1 MGITIDME
9 QYGKASASTSG
20 STLRLA
26 RTAGTEEADGT
37 AKATSKSA
45 SSGGDVVSISEHGL
59 KLSKQ
64 MQAAS
69 GQDKSED
76 TKSAAEQVIENL
88 RKRMKEIEA
97 EIQKLESSS
106 MPDEV
111 KQKLIEAKRSE
122 LVQIQGQ
129 LAEAQ
134 AELAKQ
140 SGGSGGAGGSG
151 GSGGATELVRPRY

>member
-9 QYGKASASTSG
+9 QYGRASGATSG

-26 RTAGTEEADGT
+26 RTAGTEETDGT
-37 AKATSKSA
+37 TKPA

-76 TKSAAEQVIENL
+76 AKSAAEQVIENL

-97 EIQKLESSS
+97 EIQKLEASS

-151 GSGGATELVRPRY
+151 GSGGATERVRPRY

>member
-9 QYGKASASTSG
+9 QYGRASGATSG

-26 RTAGTEEADGT
+26 RTAGTEETDGT
-37 AKATSKSA
+37 TKAAST

-76 TKSAAEQVIENL
+76 AKSAAEQVIENL

-97 EIQKLESSS
+97 EIQKLEASS